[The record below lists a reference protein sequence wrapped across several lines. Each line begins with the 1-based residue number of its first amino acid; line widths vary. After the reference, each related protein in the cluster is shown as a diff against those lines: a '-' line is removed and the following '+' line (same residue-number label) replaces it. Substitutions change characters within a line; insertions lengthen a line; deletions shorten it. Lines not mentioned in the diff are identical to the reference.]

1 MEFTISIENYD
12 YTNEKLKQHAKY
24 KMYVQNVLQNPG
36 QGSSTAPTQG
46 NLTRFLE
53 LFLAFSAKTRVK
65 WIHFQYINLI
75 SQILLQINII
85 TKSASNHRQDNTIIL
100 ILGNKQYFEHGYG
113 TCYQSPSIDSRLEI
127 EEIFLFIQSHSLVI
141 YAQCQC
147 LLLAQDVGNER
158 SRSIWKYPS
167 LERSIYIK
175 HFIHHSKQE
184 YIILF

>member
-1 MEFTISIENYD
+1 MRCFSQIALFQSRNKHLCVQFHQIAYDCELKREFKQLIYFGYQYKYYIYIIEMEFTISIENYD

-36 QGSSTAPTQG
+36 Q
-46 NLTRFLE
+46 
-53 LFLAFSAKTRVK
+53 
-65 WIHFQYINLI
+65 
-75 SQILLQINII
+75 
-85 TKSASNHRQDNTIIL
+85 
-100 ILGNKQYFEHGYG
+100 EHGYG